1 LKAPSADVR
10 ISIKGTSLMEET
22 TSDATP
28 DKRPAESEKVL
39 PGSYAW
45 RRYFARA
52 VDTTVIM
59 AVIIFFLVFVSMI
72 AVTLVNRE
80 AAHTY
85 LGWMQS
91 LRGVNRFLGAFITVM
106 LWLPIEA
113 LFLWSVGTTPGKW
126 VFGIKVRTQAGST
139 LGYWTALARAFLVFI
154 KGLGLTIPLVSLIT
168 LIVSY
173 DRLVKTGSMSW
184 DKDLGTSVGYEK
196 MTDTRLVF
204 CFVAVIVWA
213 LYTVAGLIHYLAR
226 MH

>member
-1 LKAPSADVR
+1 
-10 ISIKGTSLMEET
+10 MENT
-22 TSDATP
+22 TPEVTP
-28 DKRPAESEKVL
+28 DENVTKSENVL

-59 AVIIFFLVFVSMI
+59 TIIVFVVVFI
-72 AVTLVNRE
+72 TTVVVTIVNRE
-80 AAHTY
+80 VAHTY
-85 LGWMQS
+85 LGWIQS
-91 LRGVNRFLGAFITVM
+91 LRGINHFLDVFLTVV

-113 LFLWSVGTTPGKW
+113 LFLWSIGTTPGKW

-139 LGYWTALARAFLVFI
+139 LSYWTALKRVFLVFL
-154 KGLGLTIPLVSLIT
+154 KGMGLTIPLVSLIT

-173 DRLVKTGSMSW
+173 DRLVKAGSVSW
-184 DKDLGTSVGYEK
+184 DRDLGTTVNYEK

-204 CFVAVIVWA
+204 CVLAVIVLA
-213 LYTVAGLIHYLAR
+213 LYAGAGLIQYLTK